1 MQVLEVLDAALQ
13 LGVIGQLLFVK
24 NIIQNSNQYPKD
36 IWLDACMLEMCN
48 LTKSFSQ
55 GNILRQFQTVLQG
68 INLTIEKGE
77 TLGLVGQS
85 GAGKSTLAKLA
96 VRLLEPTSGRIIFK
110 GTDITH
116 MNGEKLRRLRKRIQI
131 VFQHPQSSLHPKK
144 KIVDLIQEPFKLRV
158 LEGKSKTKKELKKIL
173 FNVGLNMEILDRYPA
188 ELSGGEIQRIVIARA
203 MALQPEFMVLDEPTS
218 MLDVSVQ
225 ANILHLLL
233 DLQQETKLSYMFIAH
248 DLRLVQRLCNRI
260 AVMQEGRIVEQGPV
274 SEVTMRPR
282 HPCTKRLVENCQL

>member
-1 MQVLEVLDAALQ
+1 
-13 LGVIGQLLFVK
+13 
-24 NIIQNSNQYPKD
+24 
-36 IWLDACMLEMCN
+36 
-48 LTKSFSQ
+48 
-55 GNILRQFQTVLQG
+55 
-68 INLTIEKGE
+68 
-77 TLGLVGQS
+77 
-85 GAGKSTLAKLA
+85 
-96 VRLLEPTSGRIIFK
+96 
-110 GTDITH
+110 
-116 MNGEKLRRLRKRIQI
+116 
-131 VFQHPQSSLHPKK
+131 
-144 KIVDLIQEPFKLRV
+144 
-158 LEGKSKTKKELKKIL
+158 
-173 FNVGLNMEILDRYPA
+173 MEILDRYPA